1 MFFRFS
7 NNNCFDFLYGY
18 EFVGGLWL
26 ISVAVIS
33 VIDGMK
39 HGMIFYFLS
48 MVQYVLYAT
57 DYIQSSKKIL
67 YYLVLGAVVVLIFA
81 ENSIKELLYST
92 IAMIALSAVLLII
105 QFGFDVTLLK
115 ESKTYLIIQIMS
127 SFVIAFT
134 AFIVRYMFEQ
144 FGKSNAFVLKILKK

>member
-1 MFFRFS
+1 MAYIRCCYFCYRRHETRNDILFS
-7 NNNCFDFLYGY
+7 EYGSVRVICNRLY
-18 EFVGGLWL
+18 
-26 ISVAVIS
+26 
-33 VIDGMK
+33 
-39 HGMIFYFLS
+39 
-48 MVQYVLYAT
+48 
-57 DYIQSSKKIL
+57 SKQQKIL

-115 ESKTYLIIQIMS
+115 ENKTYLIIQIMS

-144 FGKSNAFVLKILKK
+144 FGKSNAFVLKILKNE